1 MNDWPQDSYSFDLN
15 RSGGVH
21 GMSELGDTTL
31 RMSVAFCTLSAPGNK
46 AINKQRLRHGTGS
59 PLLK

>member
-1 MNDWPQDSYSFDLN
+1 
-15 RSGGVH
+15 
-21 GMSELGDTTL
+21 MSELGDTTL

-46 AINKQRLRHGTGS
+46 AINKQRSRHGTGS